1 MGFFGFGKDKKNS
14 TLEFTDLN
22 WNDEIANYD
31 GPVMVDI
38 WAPWCGPCKL
48 IGPIVDELAV
58 EYDGK
63 VKIGKLNSDI
73 NNKSREMGIRSIPTM
88 LFFKNG
94 KKVGQIVGAQPMNA
108 IRDQLDK
115 IAN

>member
-1 MGFFGFGKDKKNS
+1 MGLFGFGKKKKHN
-14 TLEFTDLN
+14 TVEFTDQN
-22 WNDEIANYD
+22 WNDEIINYD

-48 IGPIVDELAV
+48 IGPIVDELAI

-63 VKIGKLNSDI
+63 VKIGKLNSDA
-73 NNKSREMGIRSIPTM
+73 NSKSRELGVRSIPTM

-94 KKVGQIVGAQPMNA
+94 KKVGQIVGAQPMNI
-108 IRDQLDK
+108 IREQLDK
-115 IAN
+115 ISN